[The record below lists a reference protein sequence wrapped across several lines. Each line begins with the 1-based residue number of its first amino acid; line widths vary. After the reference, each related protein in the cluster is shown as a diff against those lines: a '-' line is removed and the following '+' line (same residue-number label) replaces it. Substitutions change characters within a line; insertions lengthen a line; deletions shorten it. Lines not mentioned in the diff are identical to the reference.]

1 MIEMATAGD
10 IEAIREVL
18 LRGMGRPQ
26 EAALIER
33 LEQLEEMAL
42 ADSPAVATQDG
53 TGRWDDDAHTDQSA
67 ADLTS

>member
-1 MIEMATAGD
+1 MATAGQ

-18 LRGMGRPQ
+18 RRGTGRPQ
-26 EAALIER
+26 EADLIER
-33 LEQLEEMAL
+33 LEQLEEMAM

-53 TGRWDDDAHTDQSA
+53 TGRWDHDAHTDQSA